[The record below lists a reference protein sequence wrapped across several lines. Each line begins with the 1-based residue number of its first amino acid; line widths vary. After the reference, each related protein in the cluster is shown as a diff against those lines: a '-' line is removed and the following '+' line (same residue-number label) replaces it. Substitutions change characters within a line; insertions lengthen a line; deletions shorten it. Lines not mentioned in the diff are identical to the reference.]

1 MKPVSSE
8 SLYAWS
14 RLVRAARSPGEA
26 ADDAA
31 PFGFATRVAAL
42 GLAARAEAPALLEA
56 FAMRAVLLSGL
67 VAGLSLALGF
77 ADGFGSGAGDD
88 LLALNDTVS
97 LVLALVD

>member
-1 MKPVSSE
+1 M
-8 SLYAWS
+8 
-14 RLVRAARSPGEA
+14 
-26 ADDAA
+26 
-31 PFGFATRVAAL
+31 
-42 GLAARAEAPALLEA
+42 
-56 FAMRAVLLSGL
+56 LLSGL

>member
-1 MKPVSSE
+1 MKFASSD
-8 SLYAWS
+8 SLPAWS
-14 RLVRAARSPGEA
+14 RLVRAAGSSGELSH
-26 ADDAA
+26 DAA

-56 FAMRAVLLSGL
+56 FALRALALAGL

-77 ADGFGSGAGDD
+77 ADGFGPGTGDD

-97 LVLALVD
+97 VVLALVD